1 MRKLLAV
8 LAVLVSVGCDDPTV
22 HSLITS
28 NFVCVY
34 MPYWMGECDGTELT
48 ARAQNVLDY
57 GFVNAEIRCEGE
69 FAHHSTTMKP
79 FTYDARKLQD
89 GSCVTNFRIDT
100 LPNPGQHAY
109 SFAPT
114 KFWSRADAEAST
126 CAQVIEGQTSD
137 DVFRASVEEGELTLS
152 SEQPSTSD
160 TELDIESVCTGF
172 NLSAF
177 GVEE

>member
-1 MRKLLAV
+1 MRKLLAA
-8 LAVLVSVGCDDPTV
+8 LAVLATVGCDDPTV

-57 GFVNAEIRCEGE
+57 GLVNAEIRCEGE
-69 FAHHSTTMKP
+69 FAHHSTVMKP

-89 GSCVTNFRIDT
+89 GSCVANFRIDT
-100 LPNPGQHAY
+100 LPNPGQHAF
-109 SFAPT
+109 SSAVT
-114 KFWSRADAEAST
+114 KFWSRADSEASM
-126 CAQVIEGQTSD
+126 CRQVIEGQTSE
-137 DVFRASVEEGELTLS
+137 DVFAVYAEDGELTLS

-160 TELDIESVCTGF
+160 TVLNIESVCTGF
-172 NLSAF
+172 NLTAF